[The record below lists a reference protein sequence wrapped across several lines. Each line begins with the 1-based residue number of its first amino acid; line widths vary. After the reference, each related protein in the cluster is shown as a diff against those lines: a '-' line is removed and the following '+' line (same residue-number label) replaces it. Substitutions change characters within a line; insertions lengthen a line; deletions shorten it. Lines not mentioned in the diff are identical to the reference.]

1 MAKQHTIDKTVSC
14 SGVGLHTG
22 SLATLTFKPAPPNS
36 GVTFYRTDLD
46 GAPGVRAVVENV
58 VDTSRGTTIET
69 GTARIHTVEH
79 VMAAAAGL
87 GIDNLAVEVDA
98 NEAPLCDGSSLPFL
112 TELLAAG
119 LVEQDAERRFV
130 ELKGPVYFRS
140 GDITLAISPAENFH
154 VSMTIDFEHPAV
166 GTQYGSFEVT
176 RDSFVNEIG
185 PARTFCFLSEVKQL
199 QDAGL
204 IKGGTLESAIVIGDE
219 MVLNEDLRFPDE
231 FVRHKILDLIG
242 DLYLL
247 GGPIHG
253 HVVAMKSGH
262 AAHVAFAREIRKSL
276 NGSVPAAPNPGI
288 SGRNLDVRA
297 LMKVLPHRYPMLLV
311 DRVLEYEYRKSVRAI
326 KNVTSNEPFFE
337 GHWPDNPVMPG
348 VLILEAM
355 AQACSV
361 MIFGEEGSAKSGFFM
376 GIEQAKFRRP
386 VVPGDQLVF
395 EGKVRR
401 MRRNACKVHTK
412 ALVNGNVVCE
422 ADMTFGFFDV
432 Q

>member
-1 MAKQHTIDKTVSC
+1 MAKQHTIAKTASV

-36 GVTFYRTDLD
+36 GITFYRTDLD

-69 GTARIHTVEH
+69 GPARVHTVEH

-112 TELLAAG
+112 DELVDAG
-119 LVEQDAERRFV
+119 TVEQDAERRYIRPTAPIF
-130 ELKGPVYFRS
+130 FRRD
-140 GDITLAISPAENFH
+140 DISLAISPADDFH

-166 GTQYGSFEVT
+166 GTQYGSFDVT
-176 RDSFVNEIG
+176 RDTFVNEIG
-185 PARTFCFLSEVKQL
+185 PARTFCFLSEVKEL

-247 GGPIHG
+247 GGPVRG

-262 AAHVAFAREIRKSL
+262 AAHVEFARAIRKSL
-276 NGSVPAAPNPGI
+276 NGAAPPAPPKTH
-288 SGRNLDVRA
+288 GRNLDVGA

-311 DRVLEYEYRKSVRAI
+311 DRILEYEYRKSIRAV
-326 KNVTSNEPFFE
+326 KNVTANEPFFG
-337 GHWPDNPVMPG
+337 GHWPENPVMPG
-348 VLILEAM
+348 VLIVEAM

-361 MIFGEEGSAKSGFFM
+361 MIFGEDGSAANAYFT

-386 VVPGDQLVF
+386 VVPGDQMIF
-395 EGKVRR
+395 EGEMRR
-401 MRRNACKVHTK
+401 MRRNACKIRAK
-412 ALVNGNVVCE
+412 ALVDGKVVCE
-422 ADMTFGFFDV
+422 ADMTFALLDGR
-432 Q
+432 